1 MISGLLLISFLG
13 VQMSDWS
20 FLDLEKWD
28 NEICAIAKD
37 YGLDWFP
44 IIYEVVDYFEM
55 MGHMAYHGMP
65 SHYRHW
71 SYGKSFERTHQMYNL
86 GMEGLPYE
94 LIINANPSI
103 AYLMRENPLY
113 LQILIMAHCVGHSDF
128 FKNNRIFSNT
138 HPNSTIMKFKT
149 ARDRVRKYIEDPNIG
164 IEKVEEVLD
173 AAHSIRFQT
182 NRNLRDRTPH
192 AKIKEEMINKINS
205 SNGYVED
212 SERLNKI
219 PIHADDDILGFIVE
233 HGNHLEEWERDLIEI
248 VRDESH
254 YFIPQIQTKIMNEGW
269 ASFWHYKIMHDLKL
283 DSSLHL
289 PFLKSHNQV
298 IRPHIGAIN
307 PYHLGFYLFK
317 KIEETSGL
325 DECFLNREI
334 HDDESA
340 LRCLIEREDCEK
352 LNLFSYSQKKKG
364 ITIDEV
370 SDEDGWKV
378 VKRDLLT
385 NIGIN
390 SMPMIFVKDV
400 EEGCLILEHDHDGRD
415 LELDYAEAVV
425 NHILRLWK
433 GGVRFFTIIEDEVW
447 EI

>member
-1 MISGLLLISFLG
+1 
-13 VQMSDWS
+13 MSDWS
-20 FLDLEKWD
+20 FSDLEVWD
-28 NEICAIAKD
+28 DKICKIAES

-71 SYGKSFERTHQMYNL
+71 SYGKSFERTHQMYTL

-94 LIINANPSI
+94 LIINSNPSI

-138 HPNSTIMKFKT
+138 RPSSAIMKFKT

-164 IEKVEEVLD
+164 VEKVEEVLD
-173 AAHSIRFQT
+173 AAHSVRFQT
-182 NRNLRDRTPH
+182 ERNGRERIPH
-192 AKIKEEMINKINS
+192 RQIREDLIDKIN
-205 SNGYVED
+205 NPVDNIAVD
-212 SERLNKI
+212 STRLDKI
-219 PIHADDDILGFIVE
+219 PIHLDDDLLGFIVE
-233 HGNHLEEWERDLIEI
+233 HGSHLEEWERDLIDI
-248 VRDESH
+248 VREESH
-254 YFIPQIQTKIMNEGW
+254 YFIPQVKTKIMNEGW
-269 ASFWHYKIMHDLKL
+269 ASFWHYKIMQDLGL
-283 DSSLHL
+283 DSSLHM
-289 PFLKSHNQV
+289 PFIRSHNQV
-298 IRPHIGAIN
+298 IRPHIGSIN
-307 PYHLGFYLFK
+307 PYHIGFYLFK
-317 KIEETSGL
+317 KIEEKDGIK
-325 DECFLNREI
+325 ECFFNRAV

-340 LRCLIEREDCEK
+340 LRCLLEREDCEE

-378 VKRDLLT
+378 VRNDLLK
-385 NIGIN
+385 NIGVN
-390 SMPMIFVKDV
+390 SIPRILVKDV
-400 EEGCLILEHDHDGRD
+400 IDGCLVLEHEHDGRD

>member
-1 MISGLLLISFLG
+1 
-13 VQMSDWS
+13 
-20 FLDLEKWD
+20 
-28 NEICAIAKD
+28 
-37 YGLDWFP
+37 
-44 IIYEVVDYFEM
+44 
-55 MGHMAYHGMP
+55 
-65 SHYRHW
+65 
-71 SYGKSFERTHQMYNL
+71 
-86 GMEGLPYE
+86 
-94 LIINANPSI
+94 
-103 AYLMRENPLY
+103 
-113 LQILIMAHCVGHSDF
+113 MAHCVGHSDF

>member
-1 MISGLLLISFLG
+1 
-13 VQMSDWS
+13 MSDWNFS
-20 FLDLEKWD
+20 DLEKWD
-28 NEICAIAKD
+28 DKICKLCED

-94 LIINANPSI
+94 LIINSNPSI

-128 FKNNRIFSNT
+128 FKNNRIFST
-138 HPNSTIMKFKT
+138 TYPNSTIMQFKS

-164 IEKVEEVLD
+164 VEKVEEILD

-182 NRNLRDRTPH
+182 DRNGKERVEH
-192 AKIKEEMINKINS
+192 SKIKREMIEKINS
-205 SNGYVED
+205 SKSGSVPN

-219 PIHADDDILGFIVE
+219 PIHLDGDLLGFIIE
-233 HGNHLEEWERDLIEI
+233 HGAHLEEWERDLINI
-248 VRDESH
+248 VREESY
-254 YFIPQIQTKIMNEGW
+254 YFLPQIKTKIMNEGW
-269 ASFWHYKIMHDLKL
+269 ASFWHYKIMHELGL

-307 PYHLGFYLFK
+307 PYHLGFHLFK
-317 KIEETSGL
+317 KIEETEGL
-325 DECFLNREI
+325 DACFFNREV

-340 LRCLIEREDCEK
+340 LRCLLERQDCEE

-378 VKRDLLT
+378 VRNDLLT
-385 NIGIN
+385 NVGVN
-390 SMPMIFVKDV
+390 SIPRIMVKDIDDD
-400 EEGCLILEHDHDGRD
+400 GALILEHDHDGRD
-415 LELDYAEAVV
+415 LDLNYAEEVV

>member
-1 MISGLLLISFLG
+1 
-13 VQMSDWS
+13 
-20 FLDLEKWD
+20 
-28 NEICAIAKD
+28 
-37 YGLDWFP
+37 
-44 IIYEVVDYFEM
+44 
-55 MGHMAYHGMP
+55 
-65 SHYRHW
+65 
-71 SYGKSFERTHQMYNL
+71 
-86 GMEGLPYE
+86 
-94 LIINANPSI
+94 
-103 AYLMRENPLY
+103 
-113 LQILIMAHCVGHSDF
+113 
-128 FKNNRIFSNT
+128 
-138 HPNSTIMKFKT
+138 MKFKS

-182 NRNLRDRTPH
+182 NRSLKDRISH
-192 AKIKEEMINKINS
+192 SKIKKELIEKINS
-205 SNGYVED
+205 SKDSVEN
-212 SERLNKI
+212 SERLNKV
-219 PIHADDDILGFIVE
+219 PIHPDNDILGFIVE
-233 HGNHLEEWERDLIEI
+233 HGNHLDEWERDLIEI

-298 IRPHIGAIN
+298 IRPHIGALN

-317 KIEETSGL
+317 KIEEEKGL

-340 LRCLIEREDCEK
+340 LRCLIEREDCEN

-378 VKRDLLT
+378 VKRDLLA

-400 EEGCLILEHDHDGRD
+400 EDGCLILEHDHDGRD

-433 GGVRFFTIIEDEVW
+433 GGVRFFTIIEDEIW